1 MERET
6 VCKRETL
13 FCILRMFLLQTI
25 DHVFHGITLFLSVY
39 LFPSHRLRC
48 SNTHAN
54 RILYIMCTHL
64 LRSWLVHSFHVHV
77 FTLSKFCYIMC
88 TVYTV
93 HYCTVCLFDGYR
105 CIRHLL
111 LLLHLLFLKSFT
123 LSAYFSFSSSVL
135 SAFWLCYECYFDG
148 FRTFHCENSI
158 CKISH
163 IFY

>member
-1 MERET
+1 MSFMES
-6 VCKRETL
+6 L
-13 FCILRMFLLQTI
+13 FFSLSIFFPLTDSDAQTPMRIAYYILCAHIFYDLDLFILFMYMFSL
-25 DHVFHGITLFLSVY
+25 
-39 LFPSHRLRC
+39 C
-48 SNTHAN
+48 
-54 RILYIMCTHL
+54 
-64 LRSWLVHSFHVHV
+64 RSFVIS
-77 FTLSKFCYIMC
+77 C
-88 TVYTV
+88 V

-163 IFY
+163 IFH